1 MQQASL
7 LNANHTAFTNLP
19 PGAEG
24 HFLLHFYAVVARLL
38 ANLRTA
44 HMLEQGTKYFEQFPF
59 LDGYQQMLG
68 SYLPAGLPSHQAL
81 SWWDTAIANW
91 ETQSS
96 CHLPLRALVDEVGLS
111 I

>member
-38 ANLRTA
+38 ASTLNSSL
-44 HMLEQGTKYFEQFPF
+44 F
-59 LDGYQQMLG
+59 
-68 SYLPAGLPSHQAL
+68 
-81 SWWDTAIANW
+81 WTAINRCW
-91 ETQSS
+91 VLIYPLDYHLTRLFPGGMPLLPIGKRNHPVT
-96 CHLPLRALVDEVGLS
+96 CHCERW
-111 I
+111 